1 MSKKPQGWK
10 NDSQLHSMA
19 ARGISVK
26 NVGQNFEKDYESM
39 QKAIDKVVIKNW
51 TKFMSAKEGTVKIDG
66 HEFDIIS
73 KDFESEPKVW
83 HEVILIDDMMRE
95 WNIQYSPNWK
105 GPKITHTQ
113 VASNLIKKA
122 GKLMAQKE
130 DIEDKYDKA
139 VGKVGKFLNKSSAKT
154 AKFINK
160 TSKKIDKYMD

>member
-1 MSKKPQGWK
+1 MSKKNQGWK
-10 NDSQLHSMA
+10 NDSQLHSLA

-26 NVGQNFEKDYESM
+26 KVGQNFEDDYEKM
-39 QKAIDKVVIKNW
+39 QKDIDKVVMKNW
-51 TKFMSAKEGTVKIDG
+51 TKFMSANEGIIKIDG
-66 HEFDIIS
+66 HEFDIID

-83 HEVILIDDMMRE
+83 HEVILLDDMMRE
-95 WNIQYSPNWK
+95 WNIQYSPDWK

-139 VGKVGKFLNKSSAKT
+139 VGKAGKFLNKSSKVT
-154 AKFINK
+154 AKFINR
-160 TSKKIDKYMD
+160 TSKKVNKYL